1 MSTQTVS
8 RTYKTRR
15 TSIEKPTLKSRVDW
29 KRTKRDISQVLASE
43 EEGFSSSEDQWQD
56 HGHGIVNVDGSSTD
70 YEEEQEPRKV
80 FLQKEDAEDDYIP
93 RAKRKRVASI
103 LYDQDSSSDEEE
115 PVRKV
120 FSKRRCIM
128 DDESTDGDSDENCS
142 LILSDS
148 SVIQQR
154 EEGLAKVK
162 ENANA
167 RRQKRQAKLK
177 ELSEKLHNT
186 LKSNRSG
193 NVENEEDSTSKE
205 TSEHEDDDRGS
216 LSSFIVEDEEE
227 ENSEDENETQSQAFH
242 SLLLQH
248 NIPVVSD
255 HFVHFQRIVKAFLIN
270 AVDDT
275 FLASLFGGT
284 RQKRYAKEMIA
295 SLNHL
300 DERIIAPRLEN
311 LKSRSRW
318 KDQYK
323 ERVESY
329 PFIQITNCRS
339 TETVCQACGLTRYV
353 SFEVLLSGE
362 LYNNKTLETDDFMQN
377 DRQLLKVGTVCAER
391 TRVYHQLKHF
401 KYKLQRQC
409 ITLAK
414 CAHNDDLSVK
424 ETVDMLF
431 TKLKPSWLPTEYDI
445 LEKYLNEADYF
456 QEEMI

>member
-323 ERVESY
+323 
-329 PFIQITNCRS
+329 
-339 TETVCQACGLTRYV
+339 
-353 SFEVLLSGE
+353 
-362 LYNNKTLETDDFMQN
+362 
-377 DRQLLKVGTVCAER
+377 LLKVGTVCAER